1 MVRDSSIIAYHSITN
16 TGILGSQQTQILS
29 LLGDNRHDPTST
41 SKLWNFT
48 RKEIAKIL
56 DLEINA
62 VSGRVNEL
70 IKKNLVTEDPV
81 RLCSITRRKV
91 TPVRLHKK
99 SPTPDPFNH
108 LEEYFDSL
116 REKKQGKNETT

>member
-16 TGILGSQQTQILS
+16 SGILGSQQKQILS
-29 LLGDNRHDPTST
+29 LLTDNQSDPFNG
-41 SKLWNFT
+41 KHWNFT

-70 IKKNLVTEDPV
+70 IKKNLVEEDPV
-81 RLCSITRRKV
+81 RRCSITRRKV
-91 TPVRLHKK
+91 TPVRLFKK
-99 SPTPDPFNH
+99 KD
-108 LEEYFDSL
+108 
-116 REKKQGKNETT
+116 ETT